1 MTQSTAG
8 GASAAAVAS
17 LMPELKANL
26 ARLVAI
32 PGVSALGYPAETRA
46 ALLETHDAVVELL
59 RGAGVQQIGTIDL
72 PDSAPVITAELP
84 GPPGSPTVLLY
95 GHYDVAPVGDESRS
109 EEHTSELQ

>member
-17 LMPELKANL
+17 LMPQLKADL

-46 ALLETHDAVVELL
+46 ALRETHEMVLDLL
-59 RGAGVQQIGTIDL
+59 RGAGVEQIGAIDL
-72 PDSAPVITAELP
+72 PDSAPVITAEIP
-84 GPPGSPTVLLY
+84 GPPGAPTVLLY
-95 GHYDVAPVGDESRS
+95 GHSDSSPTGAMS
-109 EEHTSELQ
+109 